1 MARMQV
7 AYYKGRTRIFNR
19 VVSWWLSGPYSHTE
33 LVLDEVDGL
42 SECGSSSFMDGGVR
56 VKFMKLDPE
65 HWDLVDVDGD
75 VCKARQWFRDHR
87 GDQYGL
93 LGLLGF
99 VWRRGT
105 RDNNKRICSEA
116 IAAALG
122 YVEPW
127 RFDPMGFWAAT
138 ARRYQSAT
146 FENAAH
152 G

>member
-1 MARMQV
+1 MATMQV
-7 AYYKGRTRIFNR
+7 AYYKGRTRFFNR
-19 VVSWWLSGPYSHTE
+19 AVSWWLCGPYSHTE

-42 SECGSSSFMDGGVR
+42 SQCGSSSFMDGGVR
-56 VKFMKLDPE
+56 IKWMVLDPA

-75 VCKARQWFRDHR
+75 YVKALQWFRDHR
-87 GDQYGL
+87 ADQYGL

-105 RDNNKRICSEA
+105 RDKNKPICSGA

-122 YVEPW
+122 FRDPW
-127 RFDPMGFWAAT
+127 RFEPMTLWSALAARNE
-138 ARRYQSAT
+138 AVK
-146 FENAAH
+146 N